1 MKKKIIITLLL
12 IVPFISIFL
21 VVIFRGVLSPNNE
34 EIIRDLKNI
43 KCYETKVEYIV
54 KNSKGEEREDT
65 VQYYSKDEGVR
76 VEFDDNKIKLYKSD
90 GIHVKDN
97 SSTGEYVIESDMDI
111 LHSMAF
117 INKIL
122 SYPLK
127 SDSIKEGQEEWGD
140 KIYIQVDTEL
150 FLNNEHFN
158 SARIFINKKTKTPIG
173 IIIYDKDGNDS
184 VRIIYEDFKI
194 VKEIDENYLTKIFK
208 ITKWILNANSVFII

>member
-12 IVPFISIFL
+12 IIPFISIFL
-21 VVIFRGVLSPNNE
+21 VVIFRGILSPDNE

-54 KNSKGEEREDT
+54 KNSKGEEREST
-65 VQYYSKDEGVR
+65 VQYYSKEEGIR
-76 VEFDDNKIKLYKSD
+76 VEFDDNKVKIYKSD
-90 GIHVKDN
+90 GIHVNDN

-111 LHSMAF
+111 LHAMAF
-117 INKIL
+117 MNKIL

-150 FLNNEHFN
+150 FLDNEHFN
-158 SARIFINKKTKTPIG
+158 SARIFINKKTKAPIG
-173 IIIYDKDGNDS
+173 IVIYDKDGNDS
-184 VRIIYEDFKI
+184 VRIIYEDFKV
-194 VKEIDENYLTKIFK
+194 VKEVDENLF
-208 ITKWILNANSVFII
+208 N

>member
-12 IVPFISIFL
+12 IIPFISIFL
-21 VVIFRGVLSPNNE
+21 VVIFRGIISPNNE
-34 EIIRDLKNI
+34 EIIRELKNI

-65 VQYYSKDEGVR
+65 VQYYSKDKGVR
-76 VEFDDNKIKLYKSD
+76 VEFKNDKIKLYKED

-117 INKIL
+117 MNKIL

-140 KIYIQVDTEL
+140 TIYIQVDTEL

-173 IIIYDKDGNDS
+173 IVIYDKDGNDS

-194 VKEIDENYLTKIFK
+194 VKEIDENLF
-208 ITKWILNANSVFII
+208 N

>member
-12 IVPFISIFL
+12 IIPFISIFL
-21 VVIFRGVLSPNNE
+21 VVIFRGIISPNNE
-34 EIIRDLKNI
+34 EIIRELKNI
-43 KCYETKVEYIV
+43 KYYETKVEYIV

-65 VQYYSKDEGVR
+65 VQYYSKDKGVR
-76 VEFDDNKIKLYKSD
+76 VEFKNDKIKLYKED

-117 INKIL
+117 MNKIL

-140 KIYIQVDTEL
+140 TIYIQVDTEL

-173 IIIYDKDGNDS
+173 IVIYDKDGNDS

-194 VKEIDENYLTKIFK
+194 VKEIDENLF
-208 ITKWILNANSVFII
+208 N

>member
-76 VEFDDNKIKLYKSD
+76 VEFDDNKI
-90 GIHVKDN
+90 IAV
-97 SSTGEYVIESDMDI
+97 
-111 LHSMAF
+111 
-117 INKIL
+117 
-122 SYPLK
+122 
-127 SDSIKEGQEEWGD
+127 
-140 KIYIQVDTEL
+140 
-150 FLNNEHFN
+150 
-158 SARIFINKKTKTPIG
+158 NKKVKKSLMFFFIS
-173 IIIYDKDGNDS
+173 IYLLIVS
-184 VRIIYEDFKI
+184 FVIYYK
-194 VKEIDENYLTKIFK
+194 K
-208 ITKWILNANSVFII
+208 

>member
-1 MKKKIIITLLL
+1 MGGYIKKKIIITLLL
-12 IVPFISIFL
+12 IIPFISIFL
-21 VVIFRGVLSPNNE
+21 VVIFRGILSPSNE
-34 EIIRDLKNI
+34 DIIRDLKNI

-54 KNSKGEEREDT
+54 KNSKGEEREST
-65 VQYYSKDEGVR
+65 VQYYSKEEGVR
-76 VEFDDNKIKLYKSD
+76 VEFDDDKVKLYKSD
-90 GIHVKDN
+90 GIHVRDN

-117 INKIL
+117 MNKIL

-173 IIIYDKDGNDS
+173 IVIYDKDGNDS

-194 VKEIDENYLTKIFK
+194 VKEVDDDLFN
-208 ITKWILNANSVFII
+208 

>member
-158 SARIFINKKTKTPIG
+158 SARIFINKKTKVPIG

-184 VRIIYEDFKI
+184 VRIIYEDFKS
-194 VKEIDENYLTKIFK
+194 VKDIDENLF
-208 ITKWILNANSVFII
+208 N

>member
-12 IVPFISIFL
+12 IIPFISIFL
-21 VVIFRGVLSPNNE
+21 VVIFRGILSPSNE
-34 EIIRDLKNI
+34 DIIRDLKNI

-54 KNSKGEEREDT
+54 KNSKGEEREST
-65 VQYYSKDEGVR
+65 VQYYSKEEGVR
-76 VEFDDNKIKLYKSD
+76 VEFDDDKVKLYKSD
-90 GIHVKDN
+90 GIHVRDN

-117 INKIL
+117 MNKIL

-173 IIIYDKDGNDS
+173 IVIYDKDGNDS

-194 VKEIDENYLTKIFK
+194 VKEVDDDLFN
-208 ITKWILNANSVFII
+208 

>member
-12 IVPFISIFL
+12 IIPFISIFL
-21 VVIFRGVLSPNNE
+21 VVIFRGILSPDNE

-54 KNSKGEEREDT
+54 KNSKGEERENT
-65 VQYYSKDEGVR
+65 VQYYSKEEGVR
-76 VEFDDNKIKLYKSD
+76 VEFDDDKVKIYKSD

-97 SSTGEYVIESDMDI
+97 SSTGEYVIENDMDI

-117 INKIL
+117 MNKIL

-150 FLNNEHFN
+150 FLSNEHFN

-173 IIIYDKDGNDS
+173 IIVYDKDGNDS
-184 VRIIYEDFKI
+184 VRIIYEDFKV
-194 VKEIDENYLTKIFK
+194 VKEVDKNLF
-208 ITKWILNANSVFII
+208 N

>member
-12 IVPFISIFL
+12 VIPFISIFL
-21 VVIFRGVLSPNNE
+21 VIIFRGILSPNNE

-76 VEFDDNKIKLYKSD
+76 IEFDDGKVKLYKSD
-90 GIHVKDN
+90 GLHVKDN
-97 SSTGEYVIESDMDI
+97 SSADEYVIENDMDI

-117 INKIL
+117 MNKIL

-127 SDSIKEGQEEWGD
+127 SNSIKEGQEEWGD
-140 KIYIQVDTEL
+140 KIYMQVDTEL

-184 VRIIYEDFKI
+184 VRIIYEDFKS
-194 VKEIDENYLTKIFK
+194 VKDIDENLF
-208 ITKWILNANSVFII
+208 N

>member
-127 SDSIKEGQEEWGD
+127 SDSIKEGRKWGD

-194 VKEIDENYLTKIFK
+194 VKEIDENLF
-208 ITKWILNANSVFII
+208 N

>member
-12 IVPFISIFL
+12 VIPFISIFL
-21 VVIFRGVLSPNNE
+21 VIIFRGILSPNNE

-76 VEFDDNKIKLYKSD
+76 IEFDDGKVKLYKSD
-90 GIHVKDN
+90 GLHVKDN
-97 SSTGEYVIESDMDI
+97 SYADEYVIENDMDI

-117 INKIL
+117 MNKIL

-127 SDSIKEGQEEWGD
+127 SNSIKEGQEEWGD

-158 SARIFINKKTKTPIG
+158 SARIFINKKTKVPIG

-184 VRIIYEDFKI
+184 VRIIYEDFKS
-194 VKEIDENYLTKIFK
+194 VKDIDENLF
-208 ITKWILNANSVFII
+208 N

>member
-12 IVPFISIFL
+12 IIPFISIFL
-21 VVIFRGVLSPNNE
+21 VVIFRGIISPNNE
-34 EIIRDLKNI
+34 EIIRELKNI

-65 VQYYSKDEGVR
+65 VQYYSRDKGVR
-76 VEFDDNKIKLYKSD
+76 VEFKDDKIKLYKED

-117 INKIL
+117 MNKIL

-140 KIYIQVDTEL
+140 TIYIQVDTEL

-173 IIIYDKDGNDS
+173 IVIYDKDGNDS

-194 VKEIDENYLTKIFK
+194 VKEIDENLF
-208 ITKWILNANSVFII
+208 N

>member
-1 MKKKIIITLLL
+1 MGGSMKKKIIITLLL
-12 IVPFISIFL
+12 IIPFISIFL
-21 VVIFRGVLSPNNE
+21 VVIFRGIISPNNE
-34 EIIRDLKNI
+34 EIIRELKNI

-65 VQYYSKDEGVR
+65 VQYYSKDKGVR
-76 VEFDDNKIKLYKSD
+76 VEFKDDKIKLYKED

-117 INKIL
+117 MNKIL

-140 KIYIQVDTEL
+140 TIYIQVDTEL

-173 IIIYDKDGNDS
+173 IVIYDKDGNDS

-194 VKEIDENYLTKIFK
+194 VKEIDENLF
-208 ITKWILNANSVFII
+208 N

>member
-1 MKKKIIITLLL
+1 MGGSMKKKIIITLLL

-140 KIYIQVDTEL
+140 KIYMQVDTEL

-158 SARIFINKKTKTPIG
+158 SARIFINKKTKVPIG

-184 VRIIYEDFKI
+184 VRIIYEDFKS
-194 VKEIDENYLTKIFK
+194 VKDIDENLF
-208 ITKWILNANSVFII
+208 N

>member
-12 IVPFISIFL
+12 IIPFVSIFL
-21 VVIFRGVLSPNNE
+21 VIIFRGILSPDNE
-34 EIIRDLKNI
+34 EIIRNLKNI

-54 KNSKGEEREDT
+54 KNSKGEERENT
-65 VQYYSKDEGVR
+65 IQYYSKEEGVR
-76 VEFDDNKIKLYKSD
+76 VEFDDDKVKLYKSD

-117 INKIL
+117 MDKIL

-173 IIIYDKDGNDS
+173 IIIY
-184 VRIIYEDFKI
+184 EDFKV
-194 VKEIDENYLTKIFK
+194 VKEVDKNLF
-208 ITKWILNANSVFII
+208 N

>member
-12 IVPFISIFL
+12 IIPFISIFL
-21 VVIFRGVLSPNNE
+21 VVIFRGILSPDNE

-54 KNSKGEEREDT
+54 KNSRGEEREST
-65 VQYYSKDEGVR
+65 VQYYSKEEGVR
-76 VEFDDNKIKLYKSD
+76 VEFDDDKVKLYKSD
-90 GIHVKDN
+90 GIHVRDN

-117 INKIL
+117 MNKIL

-184 VRIIYEDFKI
+184 VRIIYEDFKVI
-194 VKEIDENYLTKIFK
+194 KEFDENLF
-208 ITKWILNANSVFII
+208 N

>member
-1 MKKKIIITLLL
+1 MGGSMKKKIIITLLL
-12 IVPFISIFL
+12 IIPFISIFL
-21 VVIFRGVLSPNNE
+21 VVIFRGIISPNHE
-34 EIIRDLKNI
+34 EIIRELKNI

-65 VQYYSKDEGVR
+65 VQYYSEDKGVR
-76 VEFDDNKIKLYKSD
+76 VEFKDDKIKLYKED

-117 INKIL
+117 MNKIL

-127 SDSIKEGQEEWGD
+127 SNSIKEGQEEWGD
-140 KIYIQVDTEL
+140 KIYMQVDTEL

-173 IIIYDKDGNDS
+173 IVIYDKDGNDS

-194 VKEIDENYLTKIFK
+194 VKEIDENLF
-208 ITKWILNANSVFII
+208 N

>member
-12 IVPFISIFL
+12 IIPFISIFL
-21 VVIFRGVLSPNNE
+21 VVIVRGIISPNNV
-34 EIIRDLKNI
+34 EIIRELKNI

-54 KNSKGEEREDT
+54 KNSKGEEREST
-65 VQYYSKDEGVR
+65 VQYYSKEEGVR
-76 VEFDDNKIKLYKSD
+76 VEFDDDKVKLYKSD
-90 GIHVKDN
+90 GIHVRDN

-117 INKIL
+117 MNKIL

-173 IIIYDKDGNDS
+173 IVIYDKDGNDS

-194 VKEIDENYLTKIFK
+194 VKEIDENLF
-208 ITKWILNANSVFII
+208 N

>member
-1 MKKKIIITLLL
+1 MRKKIIITLLL
-12 IVPFISIFL
+12 IIPFISIVL

-34 EIIRDLKNI
+34 EIIRELKNI

-54 KNSKGEEREDT
+54 KNSKGEEREET
-65 VQYYSKDEGVR
+65 TQYYSKDDGVR
-76 VEFDDNKIKLYKSD
+76 IEFADEKVKLYKSD

-97 SSTGEYVIESDMDI
+97 SSTGEYIVDNEMDI

-117 INKIL
+117 MNKIL

-127 SDSIKEGQEEWGD
+127 SESVKEGQEEWGD

-173 IIIYDKDGNDS
+173 NIVYDKDGNDS
-184 VRIIYEDFKI
+184 MRIIYEDFKI
-194 VKEIDENYLTKIFK
+194 LKEVEKELFN
-208 ITKWILNANSVFII
+208 

>member
-12 IVPFISIFL
+12 IIPFISIFL
-21 VVIFRGVLSPNNE
+21 VVIFRGILSPSNE
-34 EIIRDLKNI
+34 DIIRDLKNI

-54 KNSKGEEREDT
+54 KNSKGEEREST
-65 VQYYSKDEGVR
+65 VQYYSKEEGVR
-76 VEFDDNKIKLYKSD
+76 VEFDDDKVKLYKSD
-90 GIHVKDN
+90 GIHVRDN

-117 INKIL
+117 MNKIL

-127 SDSIKEGQEEWGD
+127 SESVKEGQEEWGD

-173 IIIYDKDGNDS
+173 IITYDKDGNDS
-184 VRIIYEDFKI
+184 MRIIYEDFKI
-194 VKEIDENYLTKIFK
+194 LKEVEKELFN
-208 ITKWILNANSVFII
+208 

>member
-1 MKKKIIITLLL
+1 MRKKIIITLLL
-12 IVPFISIFL
+12 IIPFISIVL

-34 EIIRDLKNI
+34 EIIRELKNI

-54 KNSKGEEREDT
+54 KNSKGEEREET
-65 VQYYSKDEGVR
+65 TQYYSKDDGVR
-76 VEFDDNKIKLYKSD
+76 IEFADEKVKLYKLD

-97 SSTGEYVIESDMDI
+97 SSTGEYIVDNEMDI

-117 INKIL
+117 MNKIL

-127 SDSIKEGQEEWGD
+127 SESVKEGQEEWGD

-173 IIIYDKDGNDS
+173 IIVYDKDGNDS
-184 VRIIYEDFKI
+184 MRIIYEDFKI
-194 VKEIDENYLTKIFK
+194 LKEVEKELFN
-208 ITKWILNANSVFII
+208 

>member
-1 MKKKIIITLLL
+1 MGGYMKKKIIITLLL
-12 IVPFISIFL
+12 IIPFISIFL
-21 VVIFRGVLSPNNE
+21 VVIFRGILSPSNE
-34 EIIRDLKNI
+34 DIIRDLKNI

-54 KNSKGEEREDT
+54 KNSKGEEREST
-65 VQYYSKDEGVR
+65 VQYYSKEEGVR
-76 VEFDDNKIKLYKSD
+76 VEFDDDKVKLYKSD
-90 GIHVKDN
+90 GIHVRDN

-117 INKIL
+117 MNKIL

-173 IIIYDKDGNDS
+173 IVIYDKDGNDS

-194 VKEIDENYLTKIFK
+194 VKEVDENLF
-208 ITKWILNANSVFII
+208 N

>member
-76 VEFDDNKIKLYKSD
+76 IEFDDGKVKLYKSD
-90 GIHVKDN
+90 GLHVKDN
-97 SSTGEYVIESDMDI
+97 SYADEYVIENDMDI

-117 INKIL
+117 MNKIL

-127 SDSIKEGQEEWGD
+127 SNSIKEGQEEWGD
-140 KIYIQVDTEL
+140 KIYMQVDTEL

-158 SARIFINKKTKTPIG
+158 SARIFINKKTKVPIG

-194 VKEIDENYLTKIFK
+194 VKEIDENLF
-208 ITKWILNANSVFII
+208 N

>member
-12 IVPFISIFL
+12 IIPFISIFL
-21 VVIFRGVLSPNNE
+21 VVIFRGILSPSNE
-34 EIIRDLKNI
+34 DIIRDLKNI

-54 KNSKGEEREDT
+54 KNSKGEEREST
-65 VQYYSKDEGVR
+65 VQYYSKEEGVR
-76 VEFDDNKIKLYKSD
+76 VEFDDDKVKLYKSD
-90 GIHVKDN
+90 GIHVRDN

-117 INKIL
+117 MNKIL

-127 SDSIKEGQEEWGD
+127 SDSMKEGQEEWGD

-173 IIIYDKDGNDS
+173 IVIYDKDGNDS

-194 VKEIDENYLTKIFK
+194 VKEVDENLF
-208 ITKWILNANSVFII
+208 N

>member
-12 IVPFISIFL
+12 IIPFISIFL
-21 VVIFRGVLSPNNE
+21 VVIFRGILSPSTE
-34 EIIRDLKNI
+34 DIIRDLKNI

-54 KNSKGEEREDT
+54 KNSKGEEREST
-65 VQYYSKDEGVR
+65 VQYYSKEEGVR
-76 VEFDDNKIKLYKSD
+76 VEFDDDKVKLYKSD
-90 GIHVKDN
+90 GIHVRDN

-117 INKIL
+117 MNKIL

-173 IIIYDKDGNDS
+173 IVIYDKDGNDS

-194 VKEIDENYLTKIFK
+194 VKEVDDDLFN
-208 ITKWILNANSVFII
+208 

>member
-12 IVPFISIFL
+12 IIPFISIFL
-21 VVIFRGVLSPNNE
+21 VVIFRGIISPNNE
-34 EIIRDLKNI
+34 EIIRELKNI

-65 VQYYSKDEGVR
+65 VQYYSKDKGVR
-76 VEFDDNKIKLYKSD
+76 VEFKDDKIKLYKED

-117 INKIL
+117 MNKIL

-140 KIYIQVDTEL
+140 TIYIQVDTEL
-150 FLNNEHFN
+150 FLNNEPFN

-173 IIIYDKDGNDS
+173 IVIYDKDGNDS

-194 VKEIDENYLTKIFK
+194 VKEIDENLF
-208 ITKWILNANSVFII
+208 N